1 MIEKFSEWLLLNRG
15 YSDKTIRNYGLSLRL
30 FDWFLKQIM
39 CFGINDCE
47 KIKVWHIEWFFR
59 EQRSL
64 WKSVRTCNW
73 YLAGIKLFM
82 RYCLI
87 EWYKVDDYRKIMF
100 AKEPDVKI
108 DALTDDDLTRLIDYF
123 KNQPYNT
130 ETQRLIRLRNLII
143 VYLLAYTGLR
153 VSELSNLK
161 RDEMAEDMQIIGK
174 WGKRRYITIHKDDMA
189 LIEMYNYLRKDNSE
203 FLLVNHSNN
212 YKSTKLSNVSIQQI
226 IRTWAKKAWIEER
239 VFPHKLR
246 HTFAT
251 QLLRAKA
258 DLYQISQILWH
269 SNLNS
274 TQQYL
279 TVLNCET
286 KNTIN
291 LIPRFW

>member
-1 MIEKFSEWLLLNRG
+1 MIERFCERLMLNRG
-15 YSDKTIRNYGLSLRL
+15 YSTNTIRNYGLSLRL
-30 FDWFLKQIM
+30 FDEFLKEIM
-39 CFGINDCE
+39 LGGINDCE
-47 KIKVWHIEWFFR
+47 AIKIWQIESFFR
-59 EQRSL
+59 EQRNL
-64 WKSVRTCNW
+64 GKSARTCNW

-82 RYCLI
+82 RWCLI

-108 DALTDDDLTRLIDYF
+108 DALTDDDLTRLIEYF

-174 WGKRRYITIHKDDMA
+174 WGKRRYITIHKDDLA
-189 LIEMYNYLRKDNSE
+189 LIEMYDYLRKDNSE
-203 FLLVNHSNN
+203 FLFVNHSKN
-212 YKSTKLSNVSIQQI
+212 YPPKRLSNVSIEQI
-226 IRTWAKKAWIEER
+226 IRTWAKNAGIEER

-251 QLLRAKA
+251 QLLKAKA
-258 DLYQISQILWH
+258 DLFQISQILWH

-279 TVLNCET
+279 TVLNCQT
-286 KNTIN
+286 KDTIN

>member
-1 MIEKFSEWLLLNRG
+1 MIERFCEWLLLNRG

-30 FDWFLKQIM
+30 FDWYLNVIEW
-39 CFGINDCE
+39 FGINDCE
-47 KIKVWHIEWFFR
+47 RIKIWHIEWFFR
-59 EQRSL
+59 EQRNL
-64 WKSVRTCNW
+64 GKTVRTCNL
-73 YLAGIKLFM
+73 YLAWIKLFM
-82 RYCLI
+82 RWCLI

-108 DALTDDDLTRLIDYF
+108 DALTDDDLTRLIEYF
-123 KNQPYNT
+123 KKQPYNT

-174 WGKRRYITIHKDDMA
+174 WGKRRYITIHKDDLA
-189 LIEMYNYLRKDNSE
+189 LIEMYDYLRKDNSE
-203 FLLVNHSNN
+203 FLFVNHSKN
-212 YKSTKLSNVSIQQI
+212 YPPKRLSNVSIEQI
-226 IRTWAKKAWIEER
+226 IRTWAKNAGIEER

-251 QLLRAKA
+251 QLLKAKA
-258 DLYQISQILWH
+258 DLFQISQILWH

-279 TVLNCET
+279 TVLNCQT
-286 KNTIN
+286 KDTIN